1 MSTIAA
7 ELEPEGLS
15 LPEYLGVAKRRLRP
29 MLIAFAAGLVTAIA
43 LALLWPASYRSTAT
57 ILIEQQELPQDL
69 VRSTVTSFAD
79 ERVQEISQRVMT
91 TETLLGIIRRYD
103 LYPKERSRETRDQ
116 LIKQMRGDIDVKMIS
131 ADVVDPRSGQPTKAT
146 IAFTVAF
153 TDPSPD
159 EAAKVANELTT
170 LFLNDNV
177 ETRTQ
182 LANGAAT
189 FLQAQVTQVTQHLGA
204 VESQLSAFEAK
215 HFDALPDL
223 AQFNMQLINSTEQQL
238 QETESR
244 ESSLEQQEVFL
255 QAQLVQLKPD
265 SAVFDDT
272 GQRVFSTPDRLKMLR
287 SQLAADRATYGTA
300 YPDIERLSREVAGL
314 EATQKDPTDI
324 NDLRRSLQDAQAK
337 LAAVEKRYG
346 PAYPDRLRLER
357 EVKSY
362 EQDLAAA
369 ATATAT
375 AAASKKTAASAGPA
389 IQDADNPAY
398 IQIRA
403 QLNATRDDLAA
414 TQTREAKLQ
423 SDLDRYQHRVTETPL
438 IQKQYQ
444 ELTQDYEVTKTTF
457 ENLRARL
464 AEAEIGKNLEVDR
477 KGERFTLI
485 EPPLVPEE
493 PASPNRPLVM
503 ILGAVLA
510 ILLAV
515 GVAAL
520 LESLDATVR
529 GRRDL
534 VSLVAGVAPLAI
546 IPDIVLEQSSS
557 QLWIQRAIWAGVGL
571 AVVIAALS
579 AVNFFYEP
587 LDVLWF
593 VALRHLGFG

>member
-1 MSTIAA
+1 MMSTIAA
-7 ELEPEGLS
+7 ELEPEGLK
-15 LPEYLGVAKRRLRP
+15 LPEYLGIARRRLRP
-29 MLIAFAAGLVTAIA
+29 MLIAFASGLVASVA
-43 LALLWPASYRSTAT
+43 AAFLWPPSYVSTAT
-57 ILIEQQELPQDL
+57 ILIEQQELPADL

-103 LYPKERSRETRDQ
+103 LYPKERSRETRDEI
-116 LIKQMRGDIDVKMIS
+116 IKKMREDIDVKMIS

-153 TDPSPD
+153 ADRSPD
-159 EAAKVANELTT
+159 ESAKVANELTT

-177 ETRTQ
+177 QTRTQ

-189 FLQAQVTQVTQHLGA
+189 FLQAQVTQVTQHLA
-204 VESQLSAFEAK
+204 QVESQLSAFEAK

-223 AQFNMQLINSTEQQL
+223 TQLNMQLINTTQQQL
-238 QETESR
+238 QETESH

-287 SQLAADRATYGTA
+287 SELAADRATYGA
-300 YPDIERLSREVAGL
+300 KYPDIERLSREVAGL
-314 EATQKDPTDI
+314 EATEKDPTDI
-324 NDLRRSLQDAQAK
+324 NDLRRSLQDAQTK

-346 PAYPDRLRLER
+346 PAYPDRVQLQR
-357 EVKSY
+357 EVDSY
-362 EQDLAAA
+362 QQDLAAA
-369 ATATAT
+369 TK
-375 AAASKKTAASAGPA
+375 AAAANKAAAPA
-389 IQDADNPAY
+389 AAPVIQDADNPAY
-398 IQIRA
+398 VQIRA
-403 QLNATRDDLAA
+403 QLNATRDDITA
-414 TQTREAKLQ
+414 TQAREAKLQ

-444 ELTQDYEVTKTTF
+444 ELTQDYEVSKATY
-457 ENLRARL
+457 ENLRAKL
-464 AEAEIGKNLEVDR
+464 ADAEVGKNLEIDR

-485 EPPLVPEE
+485 EPPLIPEE
-493 PASPNRPLVM
+493 PASPNRPIV
-503 ILGAVLA
+503 IALGAVLA

-515 GVAAL
+515 GIAAM
-520 LESLDATVR
+520 LESLDDTVR

-534 VSLVAGVAPLAI
+534 ASLVAGVPPLAI
-546 IPDIVLEQSSS
+546 IPDIVLEQSNT
-557 QLWIQRAIWAGVGL
+557 QVWIQRAIWAGSGL
-571 AVVIAALS
+571 AVVIIALV
-579 AVNFFYEP
+579 AVNFLYEP
-587 LDVLWF
+587 LDVIWF

>member
-1 MSTIAA
+1 MATIAA
-7 ELEPEGLS
+7 ELEPAGLT
-15 LPEYLGVAKRRLRP
+15 LPEYVGIGRRRVRP
-29 MLIAFAAGLVTAIA
+29 MLIAFAAGLLITIA

-57 ILIEQQELPQDL
+57 ILIEQQELPSEL

-79 ERVQEISQRVMT
+79 ERVQTISQRVMT
-91 TETLLGIIRRYD
+91 TETLLGIIRRYG

-116 LIKQMRGDIDVKMIS
+116 IIKRMRDDIDVKMIS
-131 ADVVDPRSGQPTKAT
+131 ADVVDPRSGAPTKAT

-189 FLQAQVTQVTQHLGA
+189 FLQAQVAQVTQHLGT

-215 HFDALPDL
+215 HFNALPDL
-223 AQFNMQLINSTEQQL
+223 TQLNMQLINSTEQEL
-238 QETESR
+238 QESEAR

-255 QAQLVQLKPD
+255 QAQLAQLKPD

-272 GQRVFSTPDRLKMLR
+272 GQRVFSTPDRLKELR
-287 SQLAADRATYGTA
+287 SELAADRATYGAA

-314 EATQKDPTDI
+314 EATEKDPTDI
-324 NDLRRSLQDAQAK
+324 NDLQRNLQDAQSK
-337 LAAVEKRYG
+337 LAAAAKRYG
-346 PAYPDRLRLER
+346 PAYPDRVRLER

-362 EQDLAAA
+362 QQDLAAA
-369 ATATAT
+369 A
-375 AAASKKTAASAGPA
+375 KTAASEKAAASSGPA

-403 QLNATRDDLAA
+403 QLNATRDDLTA
-414 TQTREAKLQ
+414 TQAREAKLQ

-444 ELTQDYEVTKTTF
+444 ELTQDYEVSKATY
-457 ENLRARL
+457 ENLRAKL
-464 AEAEIGKNLEVDR
+464 ADAEIGKNLEIDR

-485 EPPLVPEE
+485 EPPLIPEE

-510 ILLAV
+510 VLLAV

-520 LESLDATVR
+520 LEALDGTVR

-534 VSLVAGVAPLAI
+534 VSLVAGVPPLAI
-546 IPDIVLEQSSS
+546 IPDIVLEQSAS
-557 QLWIQRAIWAGVGL
+557 QIWTQRAIVAGVCLGI
-571 AVVIAALS
+571 VIVALL

-593 VALRHLGFG
+593 VALRHMGLG

>member
-15 LPEYLGVAKRRLRP
+15 LPEYLGIARRRLRP
-29 MLIAFAAGLVTAIA
+29 MLVALAAGLLTSIF

-57 ILIEQQELPQDL
+57 ILIEQQELPADL
-69 VRSTVTSFAD
+69 VRSTVTSYAD
-79 ERVQEISQRVMT
+79 ERVQVISQRVMT

-116 LIKQMRGDIDVKMIS
+116 LIQRMRDDIGVKMIS
-131 ADVVDPRSGQPTKAT
+131 ADVVDPRSGTPTKAT
-146 IAFTVAF
+146 IAFTVSFA
-153 TDPSPD
+153 DRSPD

-182 LANGAAT
+182 LADGAAT
-189 FLQAQVTQVTQHLGA
+189 FLQAQVTQVSQHLGQ
-204 VESQLSAFEAK
+204 VESELSAFEAK

-223 AQFNMQLINSTEQQL
+223 TQLNLGLIDRTEQQL
-238 QETESR
+238 QETDSH
-244 ESSLEQQEVFL
+244 ESSLEDQQVFL
-255 QAQLVQLKPD
+255 QAQLAQLKPD
-265 SAVFDDT
+265 AAVYSDS
-272 GQRVFSTPDRLKMLR
+272 GERILSTSDRLKMLR
-287 SQLAADRATYGTA
+287 SQLAADRASYGPA
-300 YPDIERLSREVAGL
+300 YPDITRLSREVAGL
-314 EATQKDPTDI
+314 EATAKDPTDI
-324 NDLRRSLQDAQAK
+324 NDLRRNLDDAK
-337 LAAVEKRYG
+337 SRLAAAQKRYG
-346 PAYPDRLRLER
+346 PDYPDRVRLER

-369 ATATAT
+369 AK
-375 AAASKKTAASAGPA
+375 AAASKSTTTSSGPA
-389 IQDADNPAY
+389 MQEADNPAY
-398 IQIRA
+398 VQIRA
-403 QLNATRDDLAA
+403 QLNATLDDLTA
-414 TQTREAKLQ
+414 TKAREAKLQ
-423 SDLDRYQHRVTETPL
+423 SDLDRYQHRVTETPR

-444 ELTQDYEVTKTTF
+444 ELTQDYEVSKATY
-457 ENLRARL
+457 ENLRAKL
-464 AEAEIGKNLEVDR
+464 ADAEIGKNLEIDR

-503 ILGAVLA
+503 ILGAVLS

-515 GVAAL
+515 GLAAL
-520 LESLDATVR
+520 LEALDGTVR

-534 VSLVAGVAPLAI
+534 VSLVAGVPPLAI
-546 IPDIVLEQSSS
+546 IPDIEPGQPLQ
-557 QLWIQRAIWAGVGL
+557 QLWIRRAIVAGTCL
-571 AVVIAALS
+571 ALVIGGAA

-593 VALRHLGFG
+593 VVLRHLGLG

>member
-15 LPEYLGVAKRRLRP
+15 LPEYVGIAKRRLRP
-29 MLIAFAAGLVTAIA
+29 MLIAFAAGLVTSIA

-103 LYPKERSRETRDQ
+103 LYPKQRSRETRDQ

-287 SQLAADRATYGTA
+287 SELAADRATYGAA

-314 EATQKDPTDI
+314 EATEKDPTDI
-324 NDLRRSLQDAQAK
+324 NDLRRSLQDAQTR
-337 LAAVEKRYG
+337 LATVEKRYG

-357 EVKSY
+357 EVESY

-369 ATATAT
+369 ATAV
-375 AAASKKTAASAGPA
+375 ASKKPAASAGPA
-389 IQDADNPAY
+389 IRDADNPAY

-414 TQTREAKLQ
+414 TQAREGKLQ
-423 SDLDRYQHRVTETPL
+423 SELDRYQHRVTETPL

-464 AEAEIGKNLEVDR
+464 AEAEIGKNLEIDR

-485 EPPLVPEE
+485 EPPLIPEE
-493 PASPNRPLVM
+493 PSSPNRPLVM
-503 ILGAVLA
+503 VLGAVLA

-546 IPDIVLEQSSS
+546 IPDIVLERSRS
-557 QLWIQRAIWAGVGL
+557 QIRMRRAIWAGIGL
-571 AVVIAALS
+571 VTVIMALL
-579 AVNFFYEP
+579 AVNFLYEP
-587 LDVLWF
+587 LDVVWF

>member
-15 LPEYLGVAKRRLRP
+15 LPEYIGIGKRRLRP
-29 MLIAFAAGLVTAIA
+29 MLIAFAVGVVLTIA

-79 ERVQEISQRVMT
+79 ERVQMISQRVMT
-91 TETLLGIIRRYD
+91 TETLLGIIRRYN
-103 LYPKERSRETRDQ
+103 LYPRERSRETRDQ
-116 LIKQMRGDIDVKMIS
+116 LIKRMRDDIDVKMIS
-131 ADVVDPRSGQPTKAT
+131 ADVVDPRSGAPTKAT
-146 IAFTVAF
+146 IAFTVSYSNG
-153 TDPSPD
+153 SPD
-159 EAAKVANELTT
+159 QAAKVANELTT

-177 ETRTQ
+177 QTRTD

-189 FLQAQVTQVTQHLGA
+189 FLQAQVTQVTAHLSK
-204 VESQLSAFEAK
+204 VEAELSTFEAK

-223 AQFNMQLINSTEQQL
+223 TQLNMQLINSTQQEL
-238 QETESR
+238 QETQTR
-244 ESSLEQQEVFL
+244 ESSLEQQEVYL

-265 SAVFDDT
+265 SAVFDDS
-272 GQRVFSTPDRLKMLR
+272 GQRVFSTHDRLKMLR
-287 SQLAADRATYGTA
+287 SQLAADRATYGAA
-300 YPDIERLSREVAGL
+300 YPDIERLSHEIAGL
-314 EATQKDPTDI
+314 EATEKDPTDV
-324 NDLRRSLQDAQAK
+324 NDLRRNLEDAQSK
-337 LAAVEKRYG
+337 LTAVEKRYG
-346 PAYPDRLRLER
+346 PAYPDRVLLER

-362 EQDLAAA
+362 QQDLDAATKAAA
-369 ATATAT
+369 AKKSG
-375 AAASKKTAASAGPA
+375 AAPGPS
-389 IQDADNPAY
+389 IQEADNPAY

-403 QLNATRDDLAA
+403 QLDATRDDITS
-414 TQTREAKLQ
+414 TQAHEAKLQ

-444 ELTQDYEVTKTTF
+444 ELTQDYEVSKATY
-457 ENLRARL
+457 EEMRAKL
-464 AEAEIGKNLEVDR
+464 ADAEIGKNLEIDR

-493 PASPNRPLVM
+493 PASPNLPLVI
-503 ILGAVLA
+503 ILGVVLA

-515 GVAAL
+515 GVAAM
-520 LESLDATVR
+520 LESLDGTVR

-534 VSLVAGVAPLAI
+534 ISLVSGVPPLAI
-546 IPDIVLEQSSS
+546 IPDIVLEQSGSEV
-557 QLWIQRAIWAGVGL
+557 WIQRAIWAGVGF
-571 AVVIAALS
+571 AVLIVALL

-593 VALRHLGFG
+593 VALRHFGFG

>member
-7 ELEPEGLS
+7 ELEPQGLS
-15 LPEYLGVAKRRLRP
+15 LPEYVGIAKRRLRP
-29 MLIAFAAGLVTAIA
+29 MLMAFAAGLLTTVA

-79 ERVQEISQRVMT
+79 ERVQMISQRVMT

-103 LYPKERSRETRDQ
+103 LYPRERSRETRDQ
-116 LIKQMRGDIDVKMIS
+116 LIKRMREDIGVKMIS
-131 ADVVDPRSGQPTKAT
+131 ADVVDPRSGEPTKAT
-146 IAFTVAF
+146 IAFTVSF
-153 TDPSPD
+153 DDRSPD

-189 FLQAQVTQVTQHLGA
+189 FLQAQVTQVSQHLGN

-223 AQFNMQLINSTEQQL
+223 TQLNMQLINSSEQEL
-238 QETESR
+238 QEAQSR
-244 ESSLEQQEVFL
+244 ESSLEQQQVFL
-255 QAQLVQLKPD
+255 QAQLAQLKPD

-272 GQRVFSTPDRLKMLR
+272 GERVFSTPDRLKMLR
-287 SQLAADRATYGTA
+287 SELAADRATYGAA

-314 EATQKDPTDI
+314 EATEKDPTDI

-337 LAAVEKRYG
+337 LAAVRKRYG

-362 EQDLAAA
+362 EQDLD
-369 ATATAT
+369 T
-375 AAASKKTAASAGPA
+375 AARAAGSKLAAPSSVAA
-389 IQDADNPAY
+389 LQDADNPAY
-398 IQIRA
+398 VQIRA

-414 TQTREAKLQ
+414 TQAREAKLQ
-423 SDLDRYQHRVTETPL
+423 SDLDGYRRRVSETPL
-438 IQKQYQ
+438 IQKRYQ
-444 ELTQDYEVTKTTF
+444 ELTQDYEVSKATY
-457 ENLRARL
+457 ENLRAKL
-464 AEAEIGKNLEVDR
+464 ADAEIGKNLEIDR

-503 ILGAVLA
+503 TLGAVLA
-510 ILLAV
+510 VLLAA
-515 GVAAL
+515 GVAAV
-520 LESLDATVR
+520 LEALDGTVR

-534 VSLVAGVAPLAI
+534 VSLVAGVPPLAI
-546 IPDIVLEQSSS
+546 IPDIVLEPSTS
-557 QLWIQRAIWAGVGL
+557 QVWVRRAIVSGTCLLILICG
-571 AVVIAALS
+571 AL

-593 VALRHLGFG
+593 VTLRHLGIG

>member
-15 LPEYLGVAKRRLRP
+15 LPEYLGIARRRRRP
-29 MLIAFAAGLVTAIA
+29 MLIALAAGLLTAIL
-43 LALLWPASYRSTAT
+43 LALLWPAAYRSTAT
-57 ILIEQQELPQDL
+57 ILIEQQELPADL

-79 ERVQEISQRVMT
+79 ERVQTISQRVMT

-116 LIKQMRGDIDVKMIS
+116 IIKQMRDDIGVKMIS
-131 ADVVDPRSGQPTKAT
+131 ADVVDPRSGAPTKAT
-146 IAFTVAF
+146 IAFTVSF
-153 TDPSPD
+153 TDSSPD
-159 EAAKVANELTT
+159 ESAKVANELTT

-182 LANGAAT
+182 LADGAAT
-189 FLQAQVTQVTQHLGA
+189 FLQAQVTQVSEHLGK
-204 VESQLSAFEAK
+204 VESELSAFEAK

-223 AQFNMQLINSTEQQL
+223 TQLNLQLINTTEQEL

-244 ESSLEQQEVFL
+244 ESSLEQQQVFL
-255 QAQLVQLKPD
+255 QAQLAQLKPD

-272 GQRVFSTPDRLKMLR
+272 GERVYSTPDRLKQLR
-287 SQLAADRATYGTA
+287 SQLAADRATYGAA

-314 EATQKDPTDI
+314 EATVKDPTDI
-324 NDLRRSLQDAQAK
+324 NDLRRSLQDAQSK
-337 LAAVEKRYG
+337 LAAAEKRYG
-346 PAYPDRLRLER
+346 PDYPDRVRLER

-362 EQDLAAA
+362 EQDL
-369 ATATAT
+369 T
-375 AAASKKTAASAGPA
+375 AAAKTATTSKSASASSGPA

-398 IQIRA
+398 VQIRA
-403 QLNATRDDLAA
+403 QLNATRDDLMA
-414 TQTREAKLQ
+414 TQARSAKLQ
-423 SDLDRYQHRVTETPL
+423 ADLDRYQHRVTETPL
-438 IQKQYQ
+438 IQKEYQ
-444 ELTQDYEVTKTTF
+444 ELTQDYEVSKATYEDLRTK
-457 ENLRARL
+457 L
-464 AEAEIGKNLEVDR
+464 ADAEIGKNLEIDR

-503 ILGAVLA
+503 TLGVVLSL
-510 ILLAV
+510 LLAV

-520 LESLDATVR
+520 LEALDATVR

-534 VSLVAGVAPLAI
+534 ASLVAGIPPLAI
-546 IPDIVLEQSSS
+546 IPDIELERSAPQV
-557 QLWIQRAIWAGVGL
+557 WMRRAIMTGVCL
-571 AVVIAALS
+571 ALVIAGAL

-593 VALRHLGFG
+593 VVLRHLGLG

>member
-7 ELEPEGLS
+7 ELEPQGLS
-15 LPEYLGVAKRRLRP
+15 LPEYLGIGKRRLRP
-29 MLIAFAAGLVTAIA
+29 MLIAFAAGLLLTIA
-43 LALLWPASYRSTAT
+43 AALLWPASYRSTAT

-79 ERVQEISQRVMT
+79 ERVQMISQRVMT

-103 LYPKERSRETRDQ
+103 LYPRERSRETRDQ
-116 LIKQMRGDIDVKMIS
+116 LIKRMRDDIGVKMIS
-131 ADVVDPRSGQPTKAT
+131 ADVVDPRSGAPTKAT
-146 IAFTVAF
+146 IAFTVSF
-153 TDPSPD
+153 DDRSPD

-189 FLQAQVTQVTQHLGA
+189 FLQAQVAQVTRHLSA
-204 VESQLSAFEAK
+204 VESQLSAFDAK
-215 HFDALPDL
+215 HFEALPDL
-223 AQFNMQLINSTEQQL
+223 TQLNMQLINSTEQEL
-238 QETESR
+238 QQTEER

-255 QAQLVQLKPD
+255 QAQLAQLKPD

-272 GQRVFSTPDRLKMLR
+272 GERVFSTPDRLKMLR
-287 SQLAADRATYGTA
+287 SELAADRAAYGAA
-300 YPDIERLSREVAGL
+300 YPDIERISREVAGL
-314 EATQKDPTDI
+314 EAIENDPTDI
-324 NDLRRSLQDAQAK
+324 NDLRRSLEDAQSK
-337 LAAVEKRYG
+337 LAAVEKHYG
-346 PAYPDRLRLER
+346 PAYPDRVRLER

-362 EQDLAAA
+362 EQDLATVAK
-369 ATATAT
+369 ATATSKSAT
-375 AAASKKTAASAGPA
+375 STSAPKIG
-389 IQDADNPAY
+389 DADNPAY
-398 IQIRA
+398 VQIRA
-403 QLNATRDDLAA
+403 QLNATRDDLTA
-414 TQTREAKLQ
+414 TQTHEAKLQ

-438 IQKQYQ
+438 IEKQYQ
-444 ELTQDYEVTKTTF
+444 ELTQDYEVSKATY
-457 ENLRARL
+457 EEMRAKL
-464 AEAEIGKNLEVDR
+464 ADAEIGKNLEIDR

-485 EPPLVPEE
+485 EPPLIPEE

-510 ILLAV
+510 MLLAA

-520 LESLDATVR
+520 LESLDGSVR

-534 VSLVAGVAPLAI
+534 ITLVAGVPPLAI
-546 IPDIVLEQSSS
+546 IPNIVLEQSAS
-557 QLWIQRAIWAGVGL
+557 QIWIQRAIWAGVGL
-571 AVVIAALS
+571 GVVIVALL

>member
-1 MSTIAA
+1 MATIAA
-7 ELEPEGLS
+7 ELEPQGLS
-15 LPEYLGVAKRRLRP
+15 LPEYVGVAKRRLRP
-29 MLIAFAAGLVTAIA
+29 MLMAFAAGLLLAIA
-43 LALLWPASYRSTAT
+43 LALFWPASYRSTAT
-57 ILIEQQELPQDL
+57 ILIEQQELPSDL

-79 ERVQEISQRVMT
+79 ERVQMISQRVMT
-91 TETLLGIIRRYD
+91 TETLLGIIRRYG
-103 LYPKERSRETRDQ
+103 LYPKERSRQTRDQ
-116 LIKQMRGDIDVKMIS
+116 IIKRMRTDIDVKMIS
-131 ADVVDPRSGQPTKAT
+131 ADVVDPRSGAPTKAT

-189 FLQAQVTQVTQHLGA
+189 FLQAQVTQVSQHLGK

-215 HFDALPDL
+215 HFEALPDL
-223 AQFNMQLINSTEQQL
+223 TQLNMQLINSTQQEL
-238 QETESR
+238 QETQSR

-272 GQRVFSTPDRLKMLR
+272 GQRVFSTRDRLKMLR
-287 SQLAADRATYGTA
+287 SELAADRAAYGPA

-314 EATQKDPTDI
+314 EATEKDPTDL
-324 NDLRRSLQDAQAK
+324 NDLRRSLQDAQTR
-337 LAAVEKRYG
+337 LAAAQKRYG
-346 PAYPDRLRLER
+346 PAYPDRVRLQR
-357 EVKSY
+357 EVDSY
-362 EQDLAAA
+362 EQDLATAAKAA
-369 ATATAT
+369 AVKSP
-375 AAASKKTAASAGPA
+375 AAPPGPV

-398 IQIRA
+398 VQIRA
-403 QLNATRDDLAA
+403 QLNATRDDLTA
-414 TQTREAKLQ
+414 TQAREAKLQ
-423 SDLDRYQHRVTETPL
+423 SNLDRYQHRVSETPL

-444 ELTQDYEVTKTTF
+444 ELTQDYEVSKATY
-457 ENLRARL
+457 ENLRAKL
-464 AEAEIGKNLEVDR
+464 ADAEVGKNLEIDR

-485 EPPLVPEE
+485 EPPLIPEE
-493 PASPNRPLVM
+493 PSSPNRPVVI

-510 ILLAV
+510 ILLAI
-515 GVAAL
+515 GAAAL
-520 LESLDATVR
+520 LEALDGTVR

-534 VSLVAGVAPLAI
+534 ASLVAGVPPLAI
-546 IPDIVLEQSSS
+546 IPDIVLERSIS
-557 QLWIQRAIWAGVGL
+557 QVWIRRGVVAGIAL
-571 AVVIAALS
+571 AVVIGALL

-593 VALRHLGFG
+593 VALRHLGLV

>member
-15 LPEYLGVAKRRLRP
+15 LPEYLSIARRRLRP
-29 MLIAFAAGLVTAIA
+29 VLIALAAGLVTSIA
-43 LALLWPASYRSTAT
+43 AALLWPPAYLSTAT
-57 ILIEQQELPQDL
+57 ILIEQQELPAEL
-69 VRSTVTSFAD
+69 VRSTVTSYAD

-91 TETLLGIIRRYD
+91 TETLLDIVRRYD
-103 LYPKERSRETRDQ
+103 LYPKERNRETRDQ
-116 LIKQMRGDIDVKMIS
+116 IIKRVRDDIGVKMIS

-146 IAFTVAF
+146 IAFTVSF
-153 TDPSPD
+153 TDRSAD

-189 FLQAQVTQVTQHLGA
+189 FLQAQVAQVSQHLGK
-204 VESQLSAFEAK
+204 VESQLSAFESK

-223 AQFNMQLINSTEQQL
+223 TQLNMQLINSTEQEL

-255 QAQLVQLKPD
+255 QAQLAQLKPE

-272 GQRVFSTPDRLKMLR
+272 GERVYSTSDRLKMLR
-287 SQLAADRATYGTA
+287 SQLAADRAAYGA
-300 YPDIERLSREVAGL
+300 EYPDIEQLSREIAGL
-314 EATQKDPTDI
+314 EATEKDPTDI
-324 NDLRRSLQDAQAK
+324 NDLRRSLQDAQSK
-337 LAAVEKRYG
+337 LAAAQKRYG
-346 PAYPDRLRLER
+346 PDYPDRARLER

-362 EQDLAAA
+362 EQDLA
-369 ATATAT
+369 T
-375 AAASKKTAASAGPA
+375 AAKAAGSQKSAASPGPA
-389 IQDADNPAY
+389 IADADNPAY
-398 IQIRA
+398 VQIRA
-403 QLNATRDDLAA
+403 QLNATRDDLSA
-414 TQTREAKLQ
+414 TQAREAKFRA
-423 SDLDRYQHRVTETPL
+423 DLDKYQNRVTQTPL

-444 ELTQDYEVTKTTF
+444 ELTQDYEVSKATY
-457 ENLRARL
+457 ENLRAKL
-464 AEAEIGKNLEVDR
+464 ADAEIGKNLEIDR

-493 PASPNRPLVM
+493 PASPNRPLV
-503 ILGAVLA
+503 IVLGAVLSL
-510 ILLAV
+510 LLAV

-520 LESLDATVR
+520 LESLDGTVR

-534 VSLVAGVAPLAI
+534 VSLVAGVPPLAI
-546 IPDIVLEQSSS
+546 IPDIELEPSVRQVW
-557 QLWIQRAIWAGVGL
+557 LRRAIAACV
-571 AVVIAALS
+571 AVAIVIAAAL

-593 VALRHLGFG
+593 VVLRHMGLG

>member
-1 MSTIAA
+1 MATIAA
-7 ELEPEGLS
+7 ELEPAGLS
-15 LPEYLGVAKRRLRP
+15 LPEYVGIGKRRLRP
-29 MLIAFAAGLVTAIA
+29 MLIAFAAGLVTTIA

-79 ERVQEISQRVMT
+79 ERVQMISQRVMT
-91 TETLLGIIRRYD
+91 TETLLGIIRRYG

-116 LIKQMRGDIDVKMIS
+116 IIKRMRADIDVKMIS
-131 ADVVDPRSGQPTKAT
+131 ADVVDPRSGAPTKAT

-153 TDPSPD
+153 TNPSPD

-189 FLQAQVTQVTQHLGA
+189 FLQAQVTQVTQHLGK

-223 AQFNMQLINSTEQQL
+223 TQLNMQLINSTQQEL

-244 ESSLEQQEVFL
+244 ESSLEQQQVFL

-287 SQLAADRATYGTA
+287 SELAADRATYGAA

-314 EATQKDPTDI
+314 EATEKDPTDI

-337 LAAVEKRYG
+337 LAAAERRYG
-346 PAYPDRLRLER
+346 PAYPDRVRLER
-357 EVKSY
+357 EVESY

-369 ATATAT
+369 AKAT
-375 AAASKKTAASAGPA
+375 ASKKATASSGPA

-403 QLNATRDDLAA
+403 QLDATRDDLTA
-414 TQTREAKLQ
+414 TQAREAKLQ
-423 SDLDRYQHRVTETPL
+423 SDLDRYQHRVSETPL

-444 ELTQDYEVTKTTF
+444 ELTQDYEVSKATY
-457 ENLRARL
+457 ENLRAKL
-464 AEAEIGKNLEVDR
+464 ADAEVGKNLEIDR

-485 EPPLVPEE
+485 EPPLIPEE

-520 LESLDATVR
+520 LEALDGTVR

-534 VSLVAGVAPLAI
+534 VSLVAGVPPLAI
-546 IPDIVLEQSSS
+546 IPNIVLEQSVS
-557 QLWIQRAIWAGVGL
+557 QIWIRRAILAGIGL
-571 AVVIAALS
+571 AIVIVALV

-587 LDVLWF
+587 LDVVWF
-593 VALRHLGFG
+593 VVLRHLGIG

>member
-7 ELEPEGLS
+7 DLEPEALS
-15 LPEYLGVAKRRLRP
+15 LPEYVGIAKRRLRP
-29 MLIAFAAGLVTAIA
+29 MLIAFAVGLVTTIA

-79 ERVQEISQRVMT
+79 ERVQTISQRVMT

-116 LIKQMRGDIDVKMIS
+116 LIKQMRDDIDVKMIS
-131 ADVVDPRSGQPTKAT
+131 ADVVDPRSGAPTKAT

-189 FLQAQVTQVTQHLGA
+189 FLQAQVTQVTQHLST
-204 VESQLSAFEAK
+204 VESQLSTFEAK

-223 AQFNMQLINSTEQQL
+223 TQLNMQLINTTQQEL

-287 SQLAADRATYGTA
+287 SELAADRANYGAA

-314 EATQKDPTDI
+314 EATEKSPTDI
-324 NDLRRSLQDAQAK
+324 NDLRRSLEDAQTK

-346 PAYPDRLRLER
+346 PAYPDRVRLER

-362 EQDLAAA
+362 QQDLATASQAA
-369 ATATAT
+369 AR
-375 AAASKKTAASAGPA
+375 KKPTDSSGPV

-398 IQIRA
+398 VQIRA
-403 QLNATRDDLAA
+403 QLNATRDDLTA
-414 TQTREAKLQ
+414 TQARAAKLQ

-444 ELTQDYEVTKTTF
+444 ELTQDYEVSKATY
-457 ENLRARL
+457 ENLRAKL
-464 AEAEIGKNLEVDR
+464 ADAEIGKNLEIDR

-485 EPPLVPEE
+485 EPPLIPEE

-510 ILLAV
+510 ILIAI
-515 GVAAL
+515 GVAAM
-520 LESLDATVR
+520 LESLDGTVR

-534 VSLVAGVAPLAI
+534 ISLVAGVPPLAI
-546 IPDIVLEQSSS
+546 IPDIVLEQSVS
-557 QLWIQRAIWAGVGL
+557 QIWIQRAIWAGVGL
-571 AVVIAALS
+571 AVVIVALV

-593 VALRHLGFG
+593 VVLRHLGLG

>member
-1 MSTIAA
+1 MATIAA
-7 ELEPEGLS
+7 ELEPAGLS
-15 LPEYLGVAKRRLRP
+15 LPEYVGIARRRVRP
-29 MLIAFAAGLVTAIA
+29 MLIAFAAGLLITIA

-57 ILIEQQELPQDL
+57 ILIEQQELPSDL

-79 ERVQEISQRVMT
+79 ERVQMISQRVMT
-91 TETLLGIIRRYD
+91 TETLLGIIRRYG

-116 LIKQMRGDIDVKMIS
+116 IIKRMRDDIDVKMIS
-131 ADVVDPRSGQPTKAT
+131 ADVVDPRSGAPTKAT

-182 LANGAAT
+182 LANGAAA
-189 FLQAQVTQVTQHLGA
+189 FLQAQVTQVTQHLGT

-223 AQFNMQLINSTEQQL
+223 TQLNMQLINSTQQEL

-287 SQLAADRATYGTA
+287 SELAADRATYGAA
-300 YPDIERLSREVAGL
+300 YPDIDRLSREVAGL
-314 EATQKDPTDI
+314 EVTEKDPTDI
-324 NDLRRSLQDAQAK
+324 NDLRRSLRDAQAK
-337 LAAVEKRYG
+337 LADAQKRYG
-346 PAYPDRLRLER
+346 PAYPDRVRLER

-362 EQDLAAA
+362 QQDLAAA
-369 ATATAT
+369 AS
-375 AAASKKTAASAGPA
+375 AAASKKPAASSGPA

-398 IQIRA
+398 VQIRA
-403 QLNATRDDLAA
+403 QLNATRDDLTA
-414 TQTREAKLQ
+414 TQAREAKLQ
-423 SDLDRYQHRVTETPL
+423 SDLDRYQHRITETPL

-444 ELTQDYEVTKTTF
+444 ELTQDYEVSKATY
-457 ENLRARL
+457 ENLRAKL
-464 AEAEIGKNLEVDR
+464 ADAEIGKNLEIDR

-485 EPPLVPEE
+485 EPPLIPED
-493 PASPNRPLVM
+493 PSSPNRPIVM
-503 ILGAVLA
+503 VLGAVLA

-520 LESLDATVR
+520 LEALDGTVR

-534 VSLVAGVAPLAI
+534 VSLVAGVPPLAI

-557 QLWIQRAIWAGVGL
+557 QVWMQRALWAGIGL
-571 AVVIAALS
+571 ALVIVALL

-593 VALRHLGFG
+593 VALRHIGLG

>member
-7 ELEPEGLS
+7 ELEPQGLS
-15 LPEYLGVAKRRLRP
+15 LPEYVGIAKRRLRP
-29 MLIAFAAGLVTAIA
+29 MLIAFTVGLVTAIA

-103 LYPKERSRETRDQ
+103 LYPKQRGRETRDQ
-116 LIKQMRGDIDVKMIS
+116 LIKQMRADIDVKMIS
-131 ADVVDPRSGQPTKAT
+131 ADVVDPRSGAPTKAT

-189 FLQAQVTQVTQHLGA
+189 FLQAQVTQVTQHLGT

-215 HFDALPDL
+215 HFAALPDL

-287 SQLAADRATYGTA
+287 SELAADRATYGAA

-314 EATQKDPTDI
+314 EATEKDPTDI
-324 NDLRRSLQDAQAK
+324 NDLRRNLEDAQIK
-337 LAAVEKRYG
+337 LAAVEKQYG
-346 PAYPDRLRLER
+346 PAYPDRMRLER

-369 ATATAT
+369 AK
-375 AAASKKTAASAGPA
+375 AAASKKPGGSSAAAN
-389 IQDADNPAY
+389 QDADNPAY

-414 TQTREAKLQ
+414 TQAREAKLQ
-423 SDLDRYQHRVTETPL
+423 ANLDRYQHRVTETPL

-444 ELTQDYEVTKTTF
+444 ELTQDYSVSKSTY

-464 AEAEIGKNLEVDR
+464 AEAEIGKNLELDR

-485 EPPLVPEE
+485 EPPLIPEE

-510 ILLAV
+510 ILLAA
-515 GVAAL
+515 GVAAM

-534 VSLVAGVAPLAI
+534 ISLVAGVPPLAI
-546 IPDIVLEQSSS
+546 IPDIVVEQSGS
-557 QLWIQRAIWAGVGL
+557 QIWIQRAIWAGIGL
-571 AVVIAALS
+571 AVVIVALV

-593 VALRHLGFG
+593 VVLRHLGFG

>member
-7 ELEPEGLS
+7 EIESEGLS
-15 LPEYLGVAKRRLRP
+15 LPEYLGIGRRRLRP
-29 MLIAFAAGLVTAIA
+29 MLIAFAAGLVTSVAA
-43 LALLWPASYRSTAT
+43 AVLWPPSYLSTGT
-57 ILIEQQELPQDL
+57 ILIEQQELPANL
-69 VRSTVTSFAD
+69 VESTVTSYAD

-91 TETLLGIIRRYD
+91 TETLLDIIRRYD

-116 LIKQMRGDIDVKMIS
+116 IIKQMRSDIDVKMVS

-146 IAFTVAF
+146 IAFTVSF
-153 TDPSPD
+153 TDGSAD

-189 FLQAQVTQVTQHLGA
+189 FLQAQVTQVSEHLGK

-223 AQFNMQLINSTEQQL
+223 TQLNMQLINSTEQEL
-238 QETESR
+238 QETEAR
-244 ESSLEQQEVFL
+244 ASSLEQQEVFL

-272 GQRVFSTPDRLKMLR
+272 GARVFSTADRLKMLR
-287 SQLAADRATYGTA
+287 SELAADRAAYGPE
-300 YPDIERLSREVAGL
+300 YPDIEQLSRELAGL
-314 EATQKDPTDI
+314 EAVEKDPTDI
-324 NDLRRSLQDAQAK
+324 NDLRRSLRDAQSK
-337 LAAVEKRYG
+337 LAAAQKRYG
-346 PAYPDRLRLER
+346 PNYPDRVRLER

-362 EQDLAAA
+362 EQDLA
-369 ATATAT
+369 TAVK
-375 AAASKKTAASAGPA
+375 AAASKNAAAPSDPA
-389 IQDADNPAY
+389 IEDADNPAY
-398 IQIRA
+398 VQIRA
-403 QLNATRDDLAA
+403 QLNATRDDIAA
-414 TQTREAKLQ
+414 TQARQAKLQ
-423 SDLDRYQHRVTETPL
+423 SDLDRYQHRVMETPL

-444 ELTQDYEVTKTTF
+444 ELSQDYEVSKATY
-457 ENLRARL
+457 ENLRAKL
-464 AEAEIGKNLEVDR
+464 ADAEIGKNLEIDR

-493 PASPNRPLVM
+493 PASPNRPLVI
-503 ILGAVLA
+503 ILGVVLS

-515 GVAAL
+515 GIAAL

-546 IPDIVLEQSSS
+546 IPDIELERPAAQV
-557 QLWIQRAIWAGVGL
+557 WIRRAMLAGVCL
-571 AVVIAALS
+571 AAITGAAL

-593 VALRHLGFG
+593 VILRHLGFG

>member
-7 ELEPEGLS
+7 ELEPEALS
-15 LPEYLGVAKRRLRP
+15 LPEYVGIAKRRLRP
-29 MLIAFAAGLVTAIA
+29 MLIAFAAGLVTTIA

-79 ERVQEISQRVMT
+79 ERVQMISQRVMT

-103 LYPKERSRETRDQ
+103 LYRKERSRETRDQ
-116 LIKQMRGDIDVKMIS
+116 LIKRMRDDIDVKMIS
-131 ADVVDPRSGQPTKAT
+131 ADVVDPRSGAPTKAT

-170 LFLNDNV
+170 LFLNDNI

-189 FLQAQVTQVTQHLGA
+189 FLQAQVIQVTQHLSA
-204 VESQLSAFEAK
+204 VESQLSTFEAK

-223 AQFNMQLINSTEQQL
+223 TQLNMQLINTTQQEL

-287 SQLAADRATYGTA
+287 SELAADRATYGAA

-314 EATQKDPTDI
+314 EATEKNPADI
-324 NDLRRSLQDAQAK
+324 NDLRRSLEDAQTK

-357 EVKSY
+357 EVTSY
-362 EQDLAAA
+362 QQDLATAAKAA
-369 ATATAT
+369 AL
-375 AAASKKTAASAGPA
+375 KKPTESSGPV

-398 IQIRA
+398 VQIRA
-403 QLNATRDDLAA
+403 QLNATRDDLTA
-414 TQTREAKLQ
+414 TQAREAKLQ
-423 SDLDRYQHRVTETPL
+423 SDLNRYQHRVTETPL

-444 ELTQDYEVTKTTF
+444 ELTQDYEVSKATY
-457 ENLRARL
+457 ENLRAKL
-464 AEAEIGKNLEVDR
+464 ADAEIGKNLEIDR

-485 EPPLVPEE
+485 EPPLIPEE
-493 PASPNRPLVM
+493 PSSPNRPLVM
-503 ILGAVLA
+503 ILGVVLA
-510 ILLAV
+510 ILIAI
-515 GVAAL
+515 GVAAM
-520 LESLDATVR
+520 LESLDGTVR

-534 VSLVAGVAPLAI
+534 ISLVAGVPPLAI
-546 IPDIVLEQSSS
+546 IPDIVLEQSVS
-557 QLWIQRAIWAGVGL
+557 QIWIQRAIRAGVGL
-571 AVVIAALS
+571 AVVIVALV

-593 VALRHLGFG
+593 VVLRHLGFG

>member
-15 LPEYLGVAKRRLRP
+15 LPEYVGIARRRLRP
-29 MLIAFAAGLVTAIA
+29 MLIAFASGLVTTIA
-43 LALLWPASYRSTAT
+43 VALLWPASYRSTAT

-79 ERVQEISQRVMT
+79 ERVQMISQRVMT
-91 TETLLGIIRRYD
+91 TETLLGIIRRYG

-116 LIKQMRGDIDVKMIS
+116 IIKRMREDIDVKMIS
-131 ADVVDPRSGQPTKAT
+131 ADVVDPRSGAPTKAT

-153 TDPSPD
+153 SDPSPD

-177 ETRTQ
+177 EQRTQ
-182 LANGAAT
+182 LADGAAT

-223 AQFNMQLINSTEQQL
+223 TQLNMQLINSTQEEL

-272 GQRVFSTPDRLKMLR
+272 GQRVFSTSDRLKELR
-287 SQLAADRATYGTA
+287 SELAADRATYGAA

-314 EATQKDPTDI
+314 EATEKDPTDI
-324 NDLRRSLQDAQAK
+324 NDLRRNLQDAQSK
-337 LAAVEKRYG
+337 LAAAAKRYG

-362 EQDLAAA
+362 EQDLATAA
-369 ATATAT
+369 K
-375 AAASKKTAASAGPA
+375 AAASEKSAAPSGPA

-398 IQIRA
+398 VQIRA
-403 QLNATRDDLAA
+403 QLNATRDDLTA
-414 TQTREAKLQ
+414 TQAREAKLQ

-438 IQKQYQ
+438 IEKQYQ
-444 ELTQDYEVTKTTF
+444 ELTQDYEVSKATY
-457 ENLRARL
+457 ENMRAKL
-464 AEAEIGKNLEVDR
+464 ADAEIGKNLEIDR

-485 EPPLVPEE
+485 EPPLIPEE

-510 ILLAV
+510 VLLAV

-520 LESLDATVR
+520 LEALDGTVR

-546 IPDIVLEQSSS
+546 IPDIVIEQSAA
-557 QLWIQRAIWAGVGL
+557 QIWIRRIIVAGVCL
-571 AVVIAALS
+571 AIVTVALV
-579 AVNFFYEP
+579 AVNFLYEP

-593 VALRHLGFG
+593 VALRHLGLG